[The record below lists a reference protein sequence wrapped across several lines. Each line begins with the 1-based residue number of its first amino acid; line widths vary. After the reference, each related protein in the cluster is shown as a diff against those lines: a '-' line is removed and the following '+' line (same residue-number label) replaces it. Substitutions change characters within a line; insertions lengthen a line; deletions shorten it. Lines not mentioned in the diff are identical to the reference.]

1 MRGNCDWPDRS
12 ALSKIRASF
21 REGVGGG
28 LKSVLLS
35 GRGQEGAGGGRPPWF
50 GLPPLRYAENSIL
63 HVNQFKIYDDT
74 INDKW

>member
-1 MRGNCDWPDRS
+1 MRGNCEWPDRS

-35 GRGQEGAGGGRPPWF
+35 GRGQEGAGGGRRGQEGVGPL
-50 GLPPLRYAENSIL
+50 GLACLPLDMLRIL
-63 HVNQFKIYDDT
+63 FYM
-74 INDKW
+74 